1 MSTEYEQLLAQ
12 LLDERRAKLAKL
24 TSEKGKE
31 KRIEDVQ
38 AEIRYIELEI
48 EHYQKALALFRT
60 GPVPKVGRWGRPE
73 EEEHESPAT

>member
-24 TSEKGKE
+24 SSEKGRQKQ
-31 KRIEDVQ
+31 IDDVS

-48 EHYQKALALFRT
+48 EHYQRGLALFRSKD
-60 GPVPKVGRWGRPE
+60 VPKVGRWGRPE
-73 EEEHESPAT
+73 RDEHGSHTA